1 MAEPLTGAAAPVLP
15 RRAPAAIPA
24 LEEAA
29 QLLRQSPLSSLLCH
43 WTGSVPFA
51 LGLLVFWNSL
61 TTGRLSDSSCAL
73 QALALA
79 ILLGWMN
86 CWRAVFAGRLRRQLS
101 GAAPTPWTLTR
112 IGRLAA
118 SQVFLGSVKLVAIPL
133 AALIVFPFA
142 SAIAFFRSAAVLADR
157 EDLDAPRV
165 IARARALAAID
176 PRQNW
181 EMLPVMALLQLAI
194 AVNLALAFA
203 ILPYL
208 VRMLTGVESEFNR
221 GQTFFLQSP
230 LFLMFVLVSTWLAID
245 PFIQAIYCVRCFH
258 GESVAT
264 GEDLR
269 MGLRRLR
276 GARGLAAL
284 LLLAILPL
292 RAAGPIPP
300 EQLRQSAQKA
310 MQAPEY
316 AWRIPPPPRTGLAGR
331 PWVLQL
337 ADKVLEALN
346 SMWRAIARG
355 IKSLFEWLF
364 GKLGNSPS
372 PQGGAA
378 PGAALH
384 WSVYLLMAAVAV
396 AAVWI
401 VLRRRRARRSVKT
414 PPLPSSIAIRIDQED
429 VSADQLPEERWTEIA
444 ADCLRRKEYRLA
456 LRAYYLASLAWLGQR
471 GFVSIHAGKT
481 NREYELELRR
491 KARQFAEARSL
502 FGANIAV
509 FEAAWYGLHEV
520 SDESVAEF
528 HQRLEGMK
536 RGMA

>member
-1 MAEPLTGAAAPVLP
+1 MAEPLTSAA
-15 RRAPAAIPA
+15 APAAIQT

-29 QLLRQSPLSSLLCH
+29 QLLRQAPLSSLLCH

-61 TTGRLSDSSCAL
+61 TTTRLSDTSCAL
-73 QALALA
+73 QSLALA

-101 GAAPTPWTLTR
+101 GAPSTPWTLAR
-112 IGRLAA
+112 IGRLVGT
-118 SQVFLGSVKLVAIPL
+118 QVFLGSVKLVALPL
-133 AALIVFPFA
+133 AALVLFPFA
-142 SAIAFFRSAAVLADR
+142 SAIAFFRNAAVLSDR
-157 EDLDAPRV
+157 EDLDAPAV
-165 IARARALAAID
+165 IARARALAGVH
-176 PRQNW
+176 PRQSW
-181 EMLPVMALLQLAI
+181 EMLPVLALLQLAV
-194 AVNLALAFA
+194 ALNLALTFA

-208 VRMLTGVESEFNR
+208 VRMLTGFESEFNR
-221 GQTFFLQSP
+221 GQTFFVQSP
-230 LFLMFVLVSTWLAID
+230 LFLMLVLVSTWLALD
-245 PFIQAIYCVRCFH
+245 PFIQAVYCVRCFH

-276 GARGLAAL
+276 SMQGLAAM
-284 LLLAILPL
+284 LLLAVLPL
-292 RAAGPIPP
+292 RAADPIPP

-316 AWRIPPPPRTGLAGR
+316 GWRIPPPPRSGLAGR
-331 PWVLQL
+331 PWALQL
-337 ADKVLEALN
+337 ADKVLDALN

-378 PGAALH
+378 PGAGLH
-384 WSVYLLMAAVAV
+384 WSVYLLMAAVA
-396 AAVWI
+396 AAAIWI
-401 VLRRRRARRSVKT
+401 VLRRRRASRSVKA
-414 PPLPSSIAIRIDQED
+414 PPLPSSVAIRIDAD
-429 VSADQLPEERWTEIA
+429 GVSADQLPEERWIEIA
-444 ADCLRRKEYRLA
+444 LDCLRRKEYRLA

-502 FGANIAV
+502 FGANIAA

-520 SDESVAEF
+520 SDENVAAF
-528 HQRLEGMK
+528 HARLEGIK